1 LTAVFLPVCPGTIIL
16 RRVDRCHA
24 MSKKLKLVVA
34 LVAIVL
40 IYRLA
45 VKE

>member
-1 LTAVFLPVCPGTIIL
+1 MPWP
-16 RRVDRCHA
+16 RVICHA

-40 IYRLA
+40 VYRLA
-45 VKE
+45 TKK

>member
-1 LTAVFLPVCPGTIIL
+1 
-16 RRVDRCHA
+16 

>member
-1 LTAVFLPVCPGTIIL
+1 MLPGCEI
-16 RRVDRCHA
+16 CHA